1 VNFYGASRFNLL
13 SDRDYFATTVKYSF

>member
-1 VNFYGASRFNLL
+1 VNFSGAGKYNLF